1 MSRFDLVSPR
11 KAKDSDKTYFTKI
24 GVAFPNRSGEGY
36 TLSFEALPLPDAEGQ
51 VRVLMMP
58 AKPKDEQPRQ
68 GNRPAARDDDEV
80 PFAPET
86 R

>member
-11 KAKDSDKTYFTKI
+11 KAKDSDKTYYTNI
-24 GVAFPNRSGEGY
+24 GVAFPNRSGDGY
-36 TLSFEALPLPDAEGQ
+36 SLLFSALPIPDGNGE

-58 AKPKDEQPRQ
+58 AKPKDERQ
-68 GNRPAARDDDEV
+68 GNRPAARDDADEI